1 MAGVDLVSV
10 KEILGH
16 RNIQTTMRYSH
27 LDPRHLRDA
36 VNLGSLRETVTK
48 TVTGE
53 RNTYE
58 ASVEP
63 TDFMVRPV
71 GIEPTTLSLEG

>member
-16 RNIQTTMRYSH
+16 RNIQTTMWYSH

-36 VNLGSLRETVTK
+36 VNLGSLRETVTS
-48 TVTGE
+48 E

-58 ASVEP
+58 ASTEP
-63 TDFMVRPV
+63 TVFMVRPV